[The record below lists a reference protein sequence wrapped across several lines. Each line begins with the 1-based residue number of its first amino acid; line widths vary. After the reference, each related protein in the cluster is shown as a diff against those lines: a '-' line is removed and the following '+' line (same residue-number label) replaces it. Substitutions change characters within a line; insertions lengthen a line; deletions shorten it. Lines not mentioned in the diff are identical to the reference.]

1 MSEFAKAS
9 FKKRVLA
16 RVLVRPQQEPAQKPP
31 YGTWSQ
37 GGLGGPCSGGIQAPF
52 LHHPPPRGG
61 RVQLATHG
69 QPRSMH
75 DGQNYSSASAYFSAT
90 PPHGVGLRGL
100 RGPNRMCPWRGRV
113 QLATPSQTRSMHDGQ
128 NYSSANAYFL
138 ATPPHGGGLRP
149 VRGTRQNSACFLATP
164 PHRGGLRGPWSE
176 PDVSIAGKT
185 SKFRHARY

>member
-1 MSEFAKAS
+1 
-9 FKKRVLA
+9 
-16 RVLVRPQQEPAQKPP
+16 
-31 YGTWSQ
+31 
-37 GGLGGPCSGGIQAPF
+37 
-52 LHHPPPRGG
+52 
-61 RVQLATHG
+61 
-69 QPRSMH
+69 MH

-113 QLATPSQTRSMHDGQ
+113 QLATPGQTRSMHDGQ

-149 VRGTRQNSACFLATP
+149 VRGTRQNSACFLAAP

-185 SKFRHARY
+185 SKFRCVLFGHAAARGWSAWSSWSEPGVPMAGKGAACDARPTALHA

>member
-9 FKKRVLA
+9 FKTRVLA

-52 LHHPPPRGG
+52 RHHPPPRGG

-90 PPHGVGLRGL
+90 PPHG
-100 RGPNRMCPWRGRV
+100 
-113 QLATPSQTRSMHDGQ
+113 
-128 NYSSANAYFL
+128 
-138 ATPPHGGGLRP
+138 GGLRP
-149 VRGTRQNSACFLATP
+149 VRGTRQNSACFLAAP

-176 PDVSIAGKT
+176 PDVPIAGKT